1 MSIILDP
8 ILYETV
14 KKEADIIYKKN
25 SAYKSGWIVK
35 TYKDRGGLYYGE
47 KPVNKGLDRW
57 YKEKWYNIANA
68 DYPVYRPSVR
78 INKETPLLPNEIN
91 KKNLYDQIALKQ
103 FYRGILNLPPFQKK

>member
-35 TYKDRGGLYYGE
+35 TYKDRGGIYYGE
-47 KPVNKGLDRW
+47 KPINKGLSRW
-57 YKEKWYNIANA
+57 HKEKWMDIGNKE
-68 DYPVYRPSVR
+68 YPVFRPSVR
-78 INKETPLLPNEIN
+78 INKHTPLLPNEIN

-103 FYRGILNLPPFQKK
+103 FYKDIKNLPPFQKK